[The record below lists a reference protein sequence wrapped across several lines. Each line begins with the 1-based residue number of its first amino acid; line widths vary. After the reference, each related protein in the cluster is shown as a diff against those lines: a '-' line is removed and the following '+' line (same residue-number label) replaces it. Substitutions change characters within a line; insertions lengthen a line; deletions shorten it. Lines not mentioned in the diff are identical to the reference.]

1 MKAKNVCNGEVIELK
16 WKSNRSFGTQCFVNE
31 PIEDFEDEIGIEE
44 IMLIGKGQT
53 RNNHGFLIYFLNK
66 NSVLKTIFIDGVNKH
81 SAQDEDRDYKYH

>member
-1 MKAKNVCNGEVIELK
+1 MKAKNVYNGEMIELK
-16 WKSNRSFGTQCFVNE
+16 GAS
-31 PIEDFEDEIGIEE
+31 IEDFNDEVGIEE
-44 IMLIGKGQT
+44 IILIGKGQT